1 MKWKKS
7 QDNWPHFY
15 PSKSELY
22 SVYCIILYSPSCKPL
37 FTKVFVL
44 VALLYT
50 ISFFPFSL
58 YLVCLKFFRLQVL
71 FSFCFSEQFDF
82 SFSLLLKLFCWCP
95 ASWSEQQ
102 WPLWKQTIFQSLLG
116 KEQIEKQY
124 PISSENV
131 WVFFTCWTS
140 IKRNGTLLSI
150 SSFSVCHFFSLL
162 PYAAWITLHF
172 WGVSYH
178 TQREQA
184 NTVTASNTLKQW
196 KSTEESNYHFICVV
210 RLDGHS
216 PFQLTI
222 CLGLKWKSFLLN
234 DALARG
240 SQP

>member
-131 WVFFTCWTS
+131 WVFS
-140 IKRNGTLLSI
+140 PAELPSKEME
-150 SSFSVCHFFSLL
+150 HFFPFPVSQCVIFFHSCHMQ
-162 PYAAWITLHF
+162 PELHCISEGF
-172 WGVSYH
+172 H
-178 TQREQA
+178 IIHKE
-184 NTVTASNTLKQW
+184 NKQ
-196 KSTEESNYHFICVV
+196 I
-210 RLDGHS
+210 
-216 PFQLTI
+216 Q
-222 CLGLKWKSFLLN
+222 
-234 DALARG
+234 
-240 SQP
+240 